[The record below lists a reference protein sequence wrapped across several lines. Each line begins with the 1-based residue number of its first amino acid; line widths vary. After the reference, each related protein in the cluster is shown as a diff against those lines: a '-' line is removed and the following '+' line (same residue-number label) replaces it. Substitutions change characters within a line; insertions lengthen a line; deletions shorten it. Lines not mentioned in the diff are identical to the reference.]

1 MEEECRAVD
10 ANQAQ
15 ILTRLGRKGMVGLEV
30 SGREGRV
37 AGRRWNGRMNKG
49 VQESQVRQQDDDEEV
64 EEYKKNDIN

>member
-30 SGREGRV
+30 SGREGRAKWL
-37 AGRRWNGRMNKG
+37 AGDGTAG
-49 VQESQVRQQDDDEEV
+49 
-64 EEYKKNDIN
+64 

>member
-30 SGREGRV
+30 SGREGGQSGWPEMERP
-37 AGRRWNGRMNKG
+37 
-49 VQESQVRQQDDDEEV
+49 DE
-64 EEYKKNDIN
+64 